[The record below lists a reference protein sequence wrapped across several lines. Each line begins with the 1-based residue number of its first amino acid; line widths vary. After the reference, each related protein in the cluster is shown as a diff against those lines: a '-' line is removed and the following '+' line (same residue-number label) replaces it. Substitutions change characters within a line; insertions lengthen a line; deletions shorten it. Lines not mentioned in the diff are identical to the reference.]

1 MRFRTRQAT
10 PSITTRPIVT
20 RPSRRRSVLLVAVAA
35 SLLVGGGGAATAQ
48 TAQTTQAAQA
58 AQAAQTA
65 VTDPAVVTP
74 KIDCAALA
82 AQDLSGVPGAPAAIG
97 SATVTTAP
105 QGGWEACD
113 VKGTVAPQ
121 IQFEVL
127 LPTKTWRQRYLQT
140 GCGGFCGNVTIN
152 AQAATG
158 CVPLT
163 RGDFVMATNNE
174 GHASAG
180 GFDGVFGTDPQLRV
194 DYGYQADHLVSLVVK
209 SIIKTFYRQGPRFS
223 YFDGC
228 SQGGHQGLTEAQ
240 RYPGDFDGIVAG
252 APASIFTALNVM
264 YQGWNAR
271 ANTGAG
277 GQAILTADKLPAL
290 HAAVLA
296 NCDGKDGLVDGQ
308 IDDPRA
314 CTFDPASI
322 RCTGADTASCLTAA
336 QVQTVRKLYDGPR
349 DDRGRRLYPGG
360 QAMGSEPAWV
370 PWVVPAPPSTAI
382 ATTIDQGIVTNT
394 LKYLAFR
401 SPRPTMTAADL
412 GFDAA
417 TFRTISEQ
425 SGIYDATDPDLSAF
439 RARGGKLLLWHGW
452 ADPAISPQGTVAYYK
467 AVTDRM
473 GGRQAT
479 ERFARLFMLPGV
491 NHCGGGQAPNTIDAL
506 TPVLN
511 WVEQGT
517 PPDRLVATESA
528 NGGVVRTRPVFP
540 YPLVARY
547 DGTGSTDDAANFAP
561 APPPVSFN
569 DAIPWLG
576 SFRSGYEQTCAWK
589 DGHWVCTRR

>member
-10 PSITTRPIVT
+10 PSTPRPLSSKSHGG
-20 RPSRRRSVLLVAVAA
+20 SRTRSVLLAPVALI
-35 SLLVGGGGAATAQ
+35 LLLGGGGAAGATIATTAPTATTAQ
-48 TAQTTQAAQA
+48 IRAAE
-58 AQAAQTA
+58 
-65 VTDPAVVTP
+65 PAVVSP
-74 KIDCAALA
+74 KVDCAALA
-82 AQDLSGVPGAPAAIG
+82 AQDLSGVPGAPAVVG
-97 SATVTTAP
+97 SATVATAP

-152 AQAATG
+152 AQAAAG

-174 GHASAG
+174 GHVAAG

-209 SIIKTFYRQGPRFS
+209 SLIKTFYGQGPRFS

-252 APASIFTALNVM
+252 APASIFTALNVW

-271 ANTGAG
+271 ANTGADG
-277 GQAILTADKLPAL
+277 RAILTADKLPAL

-296 NCDGKDGLVDGQ
+296 ECDGKDGLADGQ

-314 CTFDPASI
+314 CAFDPASI
-322 RCTGADTASCLTAA
+322 RCAGADSASCLTAA
-336 QVQTVRKLYDGPR
+336 QVETVRKLYEGPR
-349 DDRGRRLYPGG
+349 DNRGRRLYPGG
-360 QAMGSEPAWV
+360 QAMGSESAWV
-370 PWVVPAPPSTAI
+370 PWVVPAPPNTAI
-382 ATTIDQGIVTNT
+382 AATIDQGIAANT
-394 LKYLAFR
+394 LKYLAFAT
-401 SPRPTMTAADL
+401 PRPTMTVADL
-412 GFDAA
+412 DFDAA
-417 TFRTISEQ
+417 TFRKVSEQ
-425 SGIYDATDPDLSAF
+425 AGIYDATDPNLSAF

-452 ADPAISPQGTVAYYK
+452 ADPAISPQGTVAYYH
-467 AVTDRM
+467 AVTERM

-517 PPDRLVATESA
+517 PPDRLVATQPA
-528 NGGVVRTRPVFP
+528 NGGGVARTRPIFP

-561 APPPVSFN
+561 TAPSVGFD
-569 DAIPWLG
+569 DAISWLG
-576 SFRSGYEQTCAWK
+576 SFRSGYERTCSWK
-589 DGHWVCTRR
+589 NGHWACTRA

>member
-1 MRFRTRQAT
+1 MRFRTRQVT
-10 PSITTRPIVT
+10 PIITA
-20 RPSRRRSVLLVAVAA
+20 LL
-35 SLLVGGGGAATAQ
+35 LLGGGGAATAQ
-48 TAQTTQAAQA
+48 TTAQTTARNMAHAAA
-58 AQAAQTA
+58 AAE
-65 VTDPAVVTP
+65 PSVVTP
-74 KIDCAALA
+74 KMDCAALA
-82 AQDLSGVPGAPAAIG
+82 ALDLSGVPGAPAVVG
-97 SATVTTAP
+97 SATVGTAP
-105 QGGWEACD
+105 LGWEACD

-121 IQFEVL
+121 IQFEAL

-174 GHASAG
+174 GHVSAG

-209 SIIKTFYRQGPRFS
+209 RLIATYYGQGPRHS

-240 RYPGDFDGIVAG
+240 RYPADFDGIIAG
-252 APASIFTALNVM
+252 APASIFIALNVM

-271 ANTGAG
+271 ANTDAHGRP
-277 GQAILTADKLPAL
+277 ILTADKLPAL

-314 CTFDPASI
+314 CAFDPATI
-322 RCTGADTASCLTAA
+322 RCTGADSASCLTAA
-336 QVQTVRKLYDGPR
+336 QVDAVRKLYAGPR
-349 DDRGRRLYPGG
+349 DARGRRLYPGG
-360 QAMGSEPAWV
+360 QAVGSESAWV
-370 PWVVPAPPSTAI
+370 PWLVPAAPGA
-382 ATTIDQGIVTNT
+382 ATIDQGVVTNT
-394 LKYLAFR
+394 LKYLAFA
-401 SPRPTMTAADL
+401 SPRPTMTADDL
-412 GFDAA
+412 SFDAA
-417 TFRTISEQ
+417 TFRTVSEQ

-439 RARGGKLLLWHGW
+439 RARGGKLILWHGW
-452 ADPAISPQGTVAYYK
+452 ADPAISPYGTVAYYH
-467 AVTDRM
+467 AVTERM
-473 GGRQAT
+473 GGQRAT

-491 NHCGGGQAPNTIDAL
+491 NHCGGGQAPNSIDAL
-506 TPVLN
+506 TPMLG

-517 PPDRLVATESA
+517 PPDRLVASETQ
-528 NGGVVRTRPVFP
+528 GGSVVRTRPVFP

-547 DGTGSTDDAANFAP
+547 DGTGSTDDAANFVA
-561 APPPVSFN
+561 APPPAHFE

-576 SFRSGYEQTCAWK
+576 SFRSGYERTCTWRN
-589 DGHWVCTRR
+589 GHWVCTRSGHISG